1 MSDDPTGADVPE
13 FIHVEKELRRCPA
26 CGYEDGF
33 HVSFSVLKAPRAE
46 VILICPRCSKRYR
59 TGWAV
64 TLA

>member
-1 MSDDPTGADVPE
+1 MDKE
-13 FIHVEKELRRCPA
+13 FSRCPG

-33 HVSFSVLKAPRAE
+33 HVSFAAQEDLRAE

-59 TGWAV
+59 AGWVA